1 MVFLKGIWKY
11 FSLII
16 FGQYQ
21 NCFISSHILV
31 MAVVGFSLYTE
42 IMFCLFVVGPR
53 TGKFSDSFEW
63 VDIFSHYFSFSFHD
77 LT

>member
-21 NCFISSHILV
+21 NCSISSHILV
-31 MAVVGFSLYTE
+31 MPVVGFSLYTE
-42 IMFCLFVVGPR
+42 I
-53 TGKFSDSFEW
+53 
-63 VDIFSHYFSFSFHD
+63 IF
-77 LT
+77 